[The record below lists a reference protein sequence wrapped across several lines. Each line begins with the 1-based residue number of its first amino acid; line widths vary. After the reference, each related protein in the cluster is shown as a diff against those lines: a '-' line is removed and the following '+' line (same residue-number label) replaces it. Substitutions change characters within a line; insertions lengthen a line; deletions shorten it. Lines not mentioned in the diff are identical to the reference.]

1 MCAWRYSPQLLVL
14 SSLSVCVAL
23 DNGLGKRPGLGWN
36 SDYCTNCSGPL
47 HPLYGYAGVRATG
60 YGDEVFV
67 KHIADHMH
75 TVKYKTI
82 GGAQK
87 TLQELGFKYH
97 LRTTNVPIKIMDWL
111 RFTYVLQDRY

>member
-1 MCAWRYSPQLLVL
+1 MALQPAAAGAVIA
-14 SSLSVCVAL
+14 VCVRGAGQWTRQAPWARL
-23 DNGLGKRPGLGWN
+23 ELGL
-36 SDYCTNCSGPL
+36 L

-60 YGDEVFV
+60 YGDEVFA